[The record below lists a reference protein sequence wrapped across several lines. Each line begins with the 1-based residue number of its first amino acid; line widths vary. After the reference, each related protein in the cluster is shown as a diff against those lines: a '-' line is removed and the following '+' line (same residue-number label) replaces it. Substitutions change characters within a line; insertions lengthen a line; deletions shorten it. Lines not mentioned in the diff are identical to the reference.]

1 LGPLVDRFGAWI
13 VMGSGSVV
21 WGLSTIAL
29 PLASTAA
36 SLFLLRMI
44 FGFAHSMLTPA
55 GASVLSRGFSVKER
69 TKAVAVV
76 FTGNQVGLAIC
87 ATVAAFILA
96 HLGWQA
102 VFYCIGGASLLLTL
116 AWFAF
121 CPHKR
126 NGGQPANWG

>member
-1 LGPLVDRFGAWI
+1 
-13 VMGSGSVV
+13 MGSGSVV

-55 GASVLSRGFSVKER
+55 GASALSRGFSVKER
-69 TKAVAVV
+69 TKVVAVV